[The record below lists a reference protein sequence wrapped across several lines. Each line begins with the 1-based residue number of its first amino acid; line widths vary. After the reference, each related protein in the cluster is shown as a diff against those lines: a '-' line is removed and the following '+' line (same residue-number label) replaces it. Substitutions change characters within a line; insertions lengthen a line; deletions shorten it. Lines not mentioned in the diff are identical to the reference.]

1 MFQDFQNQG
10 LIWFSIAA
18 FKIHSIKFSFSQNFP
33 QKHFKKRSNFD
44 LFLLFHIIYLFSAQ
58 CCEQRRYGCC
68 WSDHLVQISSNFLQ
82 KCWKL
87 KFWKWWKVLLQ
98 DLSAGIKFWWSS
110 IESFSIELWSI
121 SVLFSSTIFK
131 ILEVGL
137 EIKKSKTSHLFSS
150 ETKSNF
156 MSTLI
161 TAVSKLQSK
170 AGEAKSWW
178 LFFDALTFLLIVSAF
193 LNNRSLFPALIQ
205 LFFFHN

>member
-98 DLSAGIKFWWSS
+98 DLSAGIKFGDHQSKAFQSS
-110 IESFSIELWSI
+110 FDQFQFFFHQQFSRFRRLHWKS
-121 SVLFSSTIFK
+121 
-131 ILEVGL
+131 
-137 EIKKSKTSHLFSS
+137 KKSKT
-150 ETKSNF
+150 
-156 MSTLI
+156 
-161 TAVSKLQSK
+161 
-170 AGEAKSWW
+170 
-178 LFFDALTFLLIVSAF
+178 
-193 LNNRSLFPALIQ
+193 P
-205 LFFFHN
+205 